1 MGLEVFFVC
10 RWISTNTKENQQCC
24 ISALALFADG
34 EDGKFTVSS
43 SLSKLSTAL
52 VGLTSSDLAQPY
64 KTLQSIT
71 DIKVDITTPPHQ
83 SKSTILIGEVR
94 VCLHWLCMSRL
105 YRLLLAD
112 KESRGPKGE

>member
-43 SLSKLSTAL
+43 SLSA
-52 VGLTSSDLAQPY
+52 
-64 KTLQSIT
+64 
-71 DIKVDITTPPHQ
+71 
-83 SKSTILIGEVR
+83 EVP
-94 VCLHWLCMSRL
+94 V
-105 YRLLLAD
+105 
-112 KESRGPKGE
+112 